1 MPIRKRSGEVFTIH
15 CPLLSCNKSGTTT
28 GRRTDRWQWQ
38 HQWIGDRPQGL
49 VPVPTTTFWTI
60 NNNLMVPAGDAS
72 NLGRSGETFLFLC
85 SAHLLS
91 SAITPQ
97 DTSGIHEKLI
107 LRSDLLP
114 MHTQFFNVG
123 SSESD
128 IESRYDRLNNLLNIK
143 ELGMHRQKVAP
154 QDELFVDA

>member
-1 MPIRKRSGEVFTIH
+1 MPIRRRSGEGFTTH

-28 GRRTDRWQWQ
+28 GRRTERWQWQ
-38 HQWIGDRPQGL
+38 QQWIGDRPQGL
-49 VPVPTTTFWTI
+49 VPVPTTTFRTI
-60 NNNLMVPAGDAS
+60 NNNSIVPAGDAL
-72 NLGRSGETFLFLC
+72 NLGMSGETFLFLC

-114 MHTQFFNVG
+114 MHTQFFDVEQVVQSVVPGFNV
-123 SSESD
+123 
-128 IESRYDRLNNLLNIK
+128 
-143 ELGMHRQKVAP
+143 
-154 QDELFVDA
+154 